1 LRNDEDIGEDDGG
14 IDESFVALNRL
25 EGESGGDFGAAAA
38 FEEVVLA
45 FRLMVFR
52 QVTSGYTTSALMIVI
67 DDVCLPWRIT
77 HIGGRS
83 TFSPVECQ
91 YAVDISAR

>member
-1 LRNDEDIGEDDGG
+1 LRNNEDVGEDDGG
-14 IDESFVALNRL
+14 IDEAFIALNGL

-45 FRLMVFR
+45 FRLVIFR
-52 QVTSGYTTSALMIVI
+52 QVASGYTMSALIRLL

-91 YAVDISAR
+91 YAVRC

>member
-14 IDESFVALNRL
+14 IDEAFIALNGL
-25 EGESGGDFGAAAA
+25 KGEGGCDFGAAAT

-45 FRLMVFR
+45 FRLVVFR
-52 QVTSGYTTSALMIVI
+52 QVTSGYAKSALMRVL

-91 YAVDISAR
+91 YAVDISPR